1 MRTQTLAGHL
11 LIACQALCQVLARV
25 TLLVS
30 GGGVGREWLK
40 TEEVLFSPGSA
51 CGGWGRT
58 PLVIWSLGQLPHL
71 RSGHGVAALQP
82 VPFQGGKGESRASL
96 GKAGGL
102 TRKAAPWG
110 LLAKGPWVLLR
121 ACQRRAVLEPIRA
134 GC

>member
-1 MRTQTLAGHL
+1 M
-11 LIACQALCQVLARV
+11 
-25 TLLVS
+25 
-30 GGGVGREWLK
+30 K
-40 TEEVLFSPGSA
+40 TELDRVIKQVGCLDIASRRDRSA

-58 PLVIWSLGQLPHL
+58 PLVIWSLRQLPHL